1 MRTRTNREERKGENI
16 YKNRWETFQL
26 NVQEAVQEANGE
38 KAMITNNKNS

>member
-38 KAMITNNKNS
+38 KAKITNNKNS